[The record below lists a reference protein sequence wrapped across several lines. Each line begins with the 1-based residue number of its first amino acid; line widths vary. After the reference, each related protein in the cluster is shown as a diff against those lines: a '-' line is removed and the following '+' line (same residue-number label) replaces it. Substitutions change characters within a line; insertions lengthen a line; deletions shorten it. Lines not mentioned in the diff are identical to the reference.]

1 MDKRYYTPV
10 EMMKIATQHAYCADN
25 LLRNHVP
32 GRAEWDNRDSLLSI
46 VSLMYIAFEI
56 TLRAYLLHD
65 HRPVKQPMSLSE
77 LLELNRDLVFSS
89 QDMQL
94 LKSLSR
100 QFAFRKGVDYN
111 LWEDRQE
118 FEVFCSEVVSLY
130 ERLQKMMPL
139 ELQEDYL
146 QIG

>member
-65 HRPVKQPMSLSE
+65 YRPVKQPKNLSE

-100 QFAFRKGVDYN
+100 QFAFRKGIDYN
-111 LWEDRQE
+111 LWEHRQE
-118 FEVFCSEVVSLY
+118 FEVFCSEIVGLY